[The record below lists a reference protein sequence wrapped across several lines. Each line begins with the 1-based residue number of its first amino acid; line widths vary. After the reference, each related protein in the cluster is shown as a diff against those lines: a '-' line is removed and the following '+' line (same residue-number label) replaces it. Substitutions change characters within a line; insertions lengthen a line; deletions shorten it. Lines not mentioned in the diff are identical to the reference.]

1 MNMEELYFFNLN
13 KDIELV
19 SIKHKRSGSFID
31 NMKLPIHR
39 WFRYSA
45 GFSAEWVK
53 TIVQK
58 EQPLTILDPFAGSG
72 TVNIASD
79 ELGINSF
86 GYEQHPFV
94 YKLSLAKTH
103 WNSSVHQFLK
113 AGKEL
118 LELSRTLAAD
128 CDYTEN
134 TLLAKC
140 YSREA
145 LSSLL
150 KLRKAWLDIYG
161 NDTSS
166 LSKLLFLA
174 ITAILRSTSSA
185 GTAQWQYVLPEKK
198 KHRVIEPRI
207 AFETQLC
214 LMASDMKWMQS
225 QQKESKAIL
234 FNNDARTFDGLE
246 SQSIDLVITSPPYA
260 NNYDYADA
268 TRLEMTFWGDISSW
282 GDLHSAVRQYLI
294 SSNTQHAAKEKYHL
308 NTLLDSSHLTA
319 IREEISVVCSELASV
334 RETKGG
340 KKHYH
345 TMIAA
350 YFNDMAQVMQGLR
363 RVVRPNKKL
372 YFVVG
377 DSAPYGVYVP
387 VEKWLGNIAL
397 NMGFTRWNFE
407 KLRDRNV
414 KWKNR
419 KHQVPLHEG
428 ILVIE
433 S

>member
-1 MNMEELYFFNLN
+1 LYFFNLN

-294 SSNTQHAAKEKYHL
+294 CSNTQHAAKEKYHL